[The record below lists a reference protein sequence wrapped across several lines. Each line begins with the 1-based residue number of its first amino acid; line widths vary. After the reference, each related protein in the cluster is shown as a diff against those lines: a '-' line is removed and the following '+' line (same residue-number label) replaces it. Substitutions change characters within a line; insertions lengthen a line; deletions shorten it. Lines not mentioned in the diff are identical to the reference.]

1 MEEQNRVN
9 LLWNCAKELSTDT
22 HAERLLKSYYIN
34 ISRKLARH
42 NVQLPEDSVGPAR
55 MCARCGNQW
64 CDGNYELHLRPQ
76 RLLDNAKRRRQ
87 IAQLDAVKAK
97 QQRGMLSTG
106 ARKRANWLKKRMA
119 SHVAVHCGFCG
130 HKTMLPLEKPKKRAK
145 SEQVETMATA
155 AATTTITAAAPAT
168 GKRKKKRTNKDVS
181 AGLKIPMLTAQVQ
194 QKQKAPKAPETTTAA
209 KKAAATTTAT
219 TTTTMGQSNKQK
231 KKSKAAPTPAA
242 SKPQKMQSKTQK
254 QNALLQLAAQ
264 LKTHASQNANKT
276 QQNRLQALLK

>member
-9 LLWNCAKELSTDT
+9 LLWNCAKELSTQT

-76 RLLDNAKRRRQ
+76 RLANNAKRRRL

-119 SHVAVHCGFCG
+119 SHVAVDCGFCG

-145 SEQVETMATA
+145 SETVETMATA
-155 AATTTITAAAPAT
+155 SATTTTTTTTTVAAPAM
-168 GKRKKKRTNKDVS
+168 GKRKKKQRNKDVN
-181 AGLKIPMLTAQVQ
+181 AGLKIPMPTAQAQ
-194 QKQKAPKAPETTTAA
+194 QKQKAPKAPTTTTAA
-209 KKAAATTTAT
+209 KKATTAT
-219 TTTTMGQSNKQK
+219 TTTTTGQSNKQ

-242 SKPQKMQSKTQK
+242 SNPQKMQSKTQK

>member
-9 LLWNCAKELSTDT
+9 LLWSCAKELSTQT

-34 ISRKLARH
+34 VSRKLARH

-76 RLLDNAKRRRQ
+76 RLLDNAKRRRL

-119 SHVAVHCGFCG
+119 SHVAVDCGFCG

-145 SEQVETMATA
+145 SERVETMATA
-155 AATTTITAAAPAT
+155 AASATTTTTAAAPAT
-168 GKRKKKRTNKDVS
+168 GKRKKKHTNKDVS
-181 AGLKIPMLTAQVQ
+181 AGLKIPMPTAQVQ
-194 QKQKAPKAPETTTAA
+194 QKQKAPRAPTTTTAA
-209 KKAAATTTAT
+209 KKAT
-219 TTTTMGQSNKQK
+219 TTTTTTTTTGQSNKQK
-231 KKSKAAPTPAA
+231 KKSKAAPTPAV
-242 SKPQKMQSKTQK
+242 SNPQKMQSKTQK